1 MNSIIKDGYAD
12 VSNLLD
18 TSNSWFDDSN
28 DNFFPT
34 KRTSQP

>member
-18 TSNSWFDDSN
+18 TRNSWFNDSAMYII
-28 DNFFPT
+28 F
-34 KRTSQP
+34 